1 MYSGWGEFFDK
12 EEPYNV
18 FHPTIFAQPE
28 EPVEY
33 YLDAGPANANKLFWM
48 VGSLSGTEPGFIYD
62 QGLPYPNI
70 HFPLNLVG
78 FIPGTPPKLDP
89 YLSATLSAN
98 PGTFVSEFP
107 HIGQFD
113 GLGRAVVKFQLP
125 ALTMS
130 LLYGAEVK

>member
-1 MYSGWGEFFDK
+1 
-12 EEPYNV
+12 
-18 FHPTIFAQPE
+18 
-28 EPVEY
+28 
-33 YLDAGPANANKLFWM
+33 M

-78 FIPGTPPKLDP
+78 FIPGTPPQLDP

-130 LLYGAEVK
+130 LLYGAEVNHVYFILDGNDISGLSGIREIGFDPYLP